1 MQYYDDQEKELIES
15 FEKSKWTSLKGKK
28 KTLSTKENQIRDDC
42 CIIRNLKNYR
52 QE

>member
-28 KTLSTKENQIRDDC
+28 KISVQRRIKFVTIVV
-42 CIIRNLKNYR
+42 
-52 QE
+52 